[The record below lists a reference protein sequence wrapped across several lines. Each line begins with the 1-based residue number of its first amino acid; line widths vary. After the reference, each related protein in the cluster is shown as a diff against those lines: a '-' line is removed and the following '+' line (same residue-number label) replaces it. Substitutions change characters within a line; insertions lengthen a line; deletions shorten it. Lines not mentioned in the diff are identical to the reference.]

1 MAILSPAS
9 LGGNEAA
16 ISYIS
21 AWTCQAYGLTG
32 ADVQTAKA
40 CLLLCGARE
49 QHRRHTDRRGR
60 RPSVSSGLAVSR
72 NNCSK
77 AARKGGP
84 ARREAGH
91 ANSATSE

>member
-1 MAILSPAS
+1 MAILCPAS

-16 ISYIS
+16 SSYIS
-21 AWTCQAYGLTG
+21 AWTCQPYGLTG
-32 ADVQTAKA
+32 ADVQTANA

-49 QHRRHTDRRGR
+49 QHRRPHRRGR